1 MSFSHLS
8 LPMPC
13 LPLLFEQSLHN
24 QIRSLPELGLG
35 SSHMTAVENNCQI
48 KEWNLK
54 DFQNH
59 YLMSHD
65 EFHRIWISA
74 KFAREIFSIAF
85 FQVIVHRIFSKLA
98 QHVSQIFSVVFRV
111 INAINK
117 TASEKLG
124 VGIGVES
131 HCSKSSFFVQKFNY
145 DFLIV
150 DFVWVKNSLI
160 MLWFWTF

>member
-117 TASEKLG
+117 TASEKLELELEWNHT
-124 VGIGVES
+124 VRNL
-131 HCSKSSFFVQKFNY
+131 HFLSKNSTMIF
-145 DFLIV
+145 
-150 DFVWVKNSLI
+150 WVKNSLI